1 VKRPINPSRNST
13 KPKTSS
19 SLRTSLAF
27 DEVDTDAP
35 IADIRRPKTSSKS
48 SRDRVAETLRDRV
61 TLPLRAGESD
71 SRPSYNA
78 DYLAELKSST
88 PNTPA
93 NRSGA
98 EDDKILRTPRGALDI
113 ASKFGADALIT
124 SHHDDTPSII
134 PSAAEIREKKE
145 RRQRLAKEQD
155 FISLNDS
162 GDTPAN
168 ASDGS
173 LSDDEFRPRSS
184 LVIPATDVK
193 SKYDTDTRLIPDDED
208 MYESFE
214 NFTEDNG
221 KVALGRRAAKEQD
234 KQRRKDIADQ
244 IRSAQH
250 GYGYTAGVSD
260 DSDDDDERDKDEPD
274 QEEIQRNAAYE
285 AAQTRA
291 GTYSTGSSLQRER
304 ALEER
309 TRRRFEIQPRVRQ
322 IPELKVVVGRFWEM
336 VKAKEAE
343 VEESK
348 RRLERV
354 ARERVEMIEEEGRIK
369 VLLKEAGER
378 YEKLRGESNGQAAGE
393 AVESGKDGNG
403 TSGQDEGLARDAAPL
418 RDVTPPSEEQSQD
431 ESASEEMQATGFSM
445 GGKGGFGMGGDRSFA
460 GMAAPRSA
468 EDDW

>member
-1 VKRPINPSRNST
+1 MPG
-13 KPKTSS
+13 
-19 SLRTSLAF
+19 A
-27 DEVDTDAP
+27 E
-35 IADIRRPKTSSKS
+35 IRRPKTSSKT

-61 TLPLRAGESD
+61 AIPLRAGESD

-93 NRSGA
+93 SHSHTEEHEA
-98 EDDKILRTPRGALDI
+98 SITSRGVIDI
-113 ASKFGADALIT
+113 ASKFGADALTTI
-124 SHHDDTPSII
+124 HYDDSPSII

-155 FISLNDS
+155 FIALNES
-162 GDTPAN
+162 GDTPTN

-184 LVIPATDVK
+184 LIIPAADVK

-214 NFTEDNG
+214 NFTEDSG

-260 DSDDDDERDKDEPD
+260 DSDNDEGGDDDNAPD
-274 QEEIQRNAAYE
+274 QEELQRNAAYE

-378 YEKLRGESNGQAAGE
+378 YEKLRGESSGQVAGE
-393 AVESGKDGNG
+393 DLKKGVENGDERSGRDQAME
-403 TSGQDEGLARDAAPL
+403 QDEPPSRAE
-418 RDVTPPSEEQSQD
+418 TPPSEEQSQD
-431 ESASEEMQATGFSM
+431 ESTGEETQTA
-445 GGKGGFGMGGDRSFA
+445 GFGMGDQGDFGMGGGRSFA
-460 GMAAPRSA
+460 GMAAPRST